1 MIDPY
6 EMTLKTFSNKEKS
19 DWGKKVIQELKK
31 VSNIDTDE
39 FIILAGKEY
48 FNPISEIENKV
59 DYLGALNYGKRTAY
73 LKSKCN
79 ESKQ

>member
-1 MIDPY
+1 M

-39 FIILAGKEY
+39 FIILAGNEY
-48 FNPISEIENKV
+48 INPISEIENK
-59 DYLGALNYGKRTAY
+59 
-73 LKSKCN
+73 
-79 ESKQ
+79 